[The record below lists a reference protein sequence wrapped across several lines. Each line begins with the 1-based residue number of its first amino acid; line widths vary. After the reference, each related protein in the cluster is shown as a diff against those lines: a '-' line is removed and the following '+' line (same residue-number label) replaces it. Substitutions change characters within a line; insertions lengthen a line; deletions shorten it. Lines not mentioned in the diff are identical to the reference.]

1 MFNKG
6 GKRWGLLFL
15 TLAVAGC
22 EKVIDFPDSDPKI
35 NLYSQ
40 FQEGEPFRV
49 YVSETGAINDDEIKY
64 VDVAATEII
73 DLNSDNQIDTLSIP
87 SDDGSGD
94 IYYQSEKLIPQK
106 NGEYQINVEVP
117 GFGTVS
123 ASSYVPDPASIQ
135 SVEVSH
141 LEVQNTDLVDF
152 YTLDLVLTIDDRPE
166 EDNYYQLSVD
176 YAIEDGFGGSLYQ
189 QAIYSIPDEIEPA
202 PSQESGGNGVLFR
215 DININGLNT
224 QIAVPITFAIGRDEV
239 LQFLRV
245 ELRTV
250 SRDYYLFHSSV
261 YRQQQ
266 TNNSPLA
273 EPVEI
278 YNNVQNGCG
287 IFAGYSLIQVDSI
300 FIN

>member
-1 MFNKG
+1 MFAN
-6 GKRWGLLFL
+6 RVTQWGFL
-15 TLAVAGC
+15 VFILALAGC
-22 EKVIDFPDSDPKI
+22 EKVIDFPDSEPKI

-40 FQEGEPFRV
+40 FQAGEPFRV
-49 YVSETGAINDDEIKY
+49 YVSEAGAINDEEINY
-64 VDVAATEII
+64 IQSASTEIT
-73 DLNSDNQIDTLSIP
+73 DLNAADEIDTLSIP

-94 IYYQSEKLIPQK
+94 IYYLSERIIPE
-106 NGEYQINVEVP
+106 NDGEYKINVEVP
-117 GFGTVS
+117 GFGNVS
-123 ASSYVPDPASIQ
+123 ASSYVPQPASIN
-135 SVEVSH
+135 SVTVSH
-141 LEVQNTDLVDF
+141 LEIQNTDLADF
-152 YTLDLVLTIDDRPE
+152 YTLDLIITIDDKPD
-166 EDNYYQLSVD
+166 EDNYYQLNVE
-176 YAIEDGFGGSLYQ
+176 YAVEDGFGGSNYQ
-189 QAIYSIPDEIEPA
+189 QALYSIPTEIEPA
-202 PSQESGGNGVLFR
+202 PAVESDGSGVLFR
-215 DININGLNT
+215 DINIDGLNT
-224 QIAVPITFAIGRDEV
+224 EIAVPITFAIGANDV

-300 FIN
+300 YIN